1 MGAYTKKEI
10 METVDKI
17 LIDQLAI
24 NEESVAPNAT
34 LKWDL
39 MADSLDAIEIA
50 IKLEKHFGINITDYQ
65 INNMVENT
73 VQDLY
78 DMIGELT
85 S

>member
-10 METVDKI
+10 QQIVDEII
-17 LIDQLAI
+17 LDTLAVDQD
-24 NEESVAPNAT
+24 VVVPTAT
-34 LKWDL
+34 LKWDM

-65 INNMVENT
+65 INNMVEST

>member
-10 METVDKI
+10 QQIVDKI
-17 LIDQLAI
+17 LIDQLSI

-65 INNMVENT
+65 INNMVEST
-73 VQDLY
+73 IQDLY

>member
-10 METVDKI
+10 QQIVDEII
-17 LIDQLAI
+17 LDTLVVDQD
-24 NEESVAPNAT
+24 VVVPTAT

>member
-24 NEESVAPNAT
+24 NEESVAPDAT

>member
-1 MGAYTKKEI
+1 MGVYTKKEI

>member
-10 METVDKI
+10 QQIVDEII
-17 LIDQLAI
+17 LDTLAVDQD
-24 NEESVAPNAT
+24 VVVPMAT

-65 INNMVENT
+65 INNMVEST

>member
-10 METVDKI
+10 QQIVDKI
-17 LIDQLAI
+17 LIDQLSI

>member
-10 METVDKI
+10 QQIVDEII
-17 LIDQLAI
+17 LDTLAVDQD
-24 NEESVAPNAT
+24 VVVPTAT

-65 INNMVENT
+65 INNMVEST
-73 VQDLY
+73 IQDLY

>member
-17 LIDQLAI
+17 LIDQLTI

>member
-10 METVDKI
+10 QQIVDEII
-17 LIDQLAI
+17 LDTLAVDQD
-24 NEESVAPNAT
+24 VVVPTAT

-65 INNMVENT
+65 INNMVEST